1 MADPLKTFDTTVKGK
16 NNLAYD
22 YRDVIGASGDF
33 RRLEG
38 INVLINSIR
47 NLLITP
53 LGSYPFNPLYGSLL
67 YKKVFE
73 PLDAQSIQEIQYECK
88 DRIMQFDSRVN
99 LESVSVIPLRNNK
112 GVTVSIKINRGEE
125 SGEVKIDFTD
135 LPEFGLE

>member
-1 MADPLKTFDTTVKGK
+1 MADPLKTFDTSVKGK

-22 YRDVIGASGDF
+22 YRDIIGSSGDF
-33 RRLEG
+33 KRLEG
-38 INVLINSIR
+38 VNVLINSIR

-53 LGSYPFNPLYGSLL
+53 LGSYPFQPLYGSLL

-73 PLDAQSIQEIQYECK
+73 PLDEQSLEDIQYECK
-88 DRIMQFDSRVN
+88 DRIIQFDSRVN
-99 LESVSVIPLRNNK
+99 ISSVSIVPLRNNK

-125 SGEVKIDFTD
+125 SGEVKIDFSD

>member
-1 MADPLKTFDTTVKGK
+1 MADPLKTFDTSVRGK

-22 YRDVIGASGDF
+22 YRDVIGSSGDF

-73 PLDAQSIQEIQYECK
+73 PLDSQSIQEIQYECK

-99 LESVSVIPLRNNK
+99 LESVFVEPLKNNK
-112 GVTVSIKINRGEE
+112 GVTVSIKIKRGAE

>member
-1 MADPLKTFDTTVKGK
+1 MADPLKTFDTSVKGK

-22 YRDVIGASGDF
+22 YRDIIGSSGDF
-33 RRLEG
+33 KRLEG
-38 INVLINSIR
+38 VNVLINSIR

-53 LGSYPFNPLYGSLL
+53 LGSYPFQPLYGSLL

-73 PLDAQSIQEIQYECK
+73 PLDEQSLEDIQYECK
-88 DRIMQFDSRVN
+88 DRIIQFDSRVN
-99 LESVSVIPLRNNK
+99 ISSVSVVPLRNNK

-125 SGEVKIDFTD
+125 SGEVKIDFSD